1 MKRFILFLLLVAA
14 GAGGWYFYNGGWM
27 PAGDG
32 VAEAQSG
39 AGRGNRGA
47 RGGRRGGGGDGPTPV
62 IATPARYDDVPV
74 TTDAVGTIQALN
86 TVTARTQVDGRLM
99 EITFTDGQDVK
110 KGDILARIDA
120 STYQAQYDQV
130 VAKKAQ
136 DEAQLANARADLER
150 YAKLAQTDY
159 GSRQQADTQRAQVMQ
174 LEAQV
179 RADQGAIDN
188 AKAYLDY
195 TTIRAPIDGRLG
207 IRQVDQGNI
216 VKASDGNGLV
226 VITQL
231 KPIAMVF
238 NLPQQ
243 QLRAVSAAVARGPVE
258 VDALDADG
266 TTVIDKGV
274 IEVIDNVVDQST
286 GTIKVKARFPN
297 DRLQLWPG
305 QFVNVKVYVDM
316 LRRVVV
322 APTAAIQ
329 RGPNGAYVFVVN
341 DDDTVKLTNVTV
353 GQQDEMVAVITAG
366 VAPPA
371 RLVTTG
377 FARLTDNAAVRVTT
391 PEEAAKP
398 VPAAAPGRRGTRDPG
413 QRRRRDE
420 AGAEAPG
427 APPAQQT
434 QGQPAQPPAAQA
446 PSAQA
451 PSTQAPSTQ
460 AAPAQ
465 GGEGRRPDGQRREG
479 QRRDGQPRDPARGE
493 GARPSAA
500 TPAAPAPAPQP

>member
-1 MKRFILFLLLVAA
+1 MKRFILFLLLIGA
-14 GAGGWYFYNGGWM
+14 GAGGWYWYNGGWM
-27 PAGDG
+27 PAGGDG
-32 VAEAQSG
+32 VAAGSPG
-39 AGRGNRGA
+39 GGRGP
-47 RGGRRGGGGDGPTPV
+47 RGGRRGGNDGPTPV

-99 EITFTDGQDVK
+99 EILFKDGQDVRR
-110 KGDILARIDA
+110 GDILAKIDA
-120 STYQAQYDQV
+120 STYQALYDQAI
-130 VAKKAQ
+130 AKKAQ
-136 DEAQLANARADLER
+136 DEAQLANARADLDR

-159 GSRQQADTQRAQVMQ
+159 GSRQQADTQRAQVAQ

-179 RADQGAIDN
+179 RSDQGAIDN

-216 VKASDGNGLV
+216 VKASDSAGLV

-231 KPIAMVF
+231 RPIAMVF

-258 VDALDADG
+258 VDALDSDG

-274 IEVIDNVVDQST
+274 IEVIDNVVDQTT

-305 QFVNVKVYVDM
+305 QFVNVKVFVDI
-316 LRRVVV
+316 LRHVVV
-322 APTAAIQ
+322 APTAAVQ

-341 DDDTVKLTNVTV
+341 DDDTVKLTTITV
-353 GQQDEMVAVITAG
+353 GQQDETTAVITAG

-391 PEEAAKP
+391 PEDAAKP
-398 VPAAAPGRRGTRDPG
+398 VPAAAPGRRGTREPG

-420 AGAEAPG
+420 APSEAQGQQG

-434 QGQPAQPPAAQA
+434 QGQPVQAPAADGQR
-446 PSAQA
+446 
-451 PSTQAPSTQ
+451 T
-460 AAPAQ
+460 Q
-465 GGEGRRPDGQRREG
+465 GGERPRREGSRPDGQRRE
-479 QRRDGQPRDPARGE
+479 PARGE
-493 GARPSAA
+493 GQRPPTA
-500 TPAAPAPAPQP
+500 TPEAPAPAPRP